1 MVSACTEVLI
11 TITGAGKA
19 QRLYTAQY
27 AVVNLRFGMKFG
39 GNMAYFIDRRLNGK
53 NKSTV
58 NRQRFLRRYK
68 AQIKQSISE
77 AINKRSV
84 TDVESGES
92 VSIPVD
98 DINEPMFHQ
107 GRGGMRQRVH
117 PGNDH
122 FVEKDRIERPQ
133 GGGGSGSGEGQAS
146 NDGEGQDEFVFQ
158 ISKDEYLDLLFE
170 DLALPNLKKNQQRQL
185 NEFKTHRSG
194 YTANGVPANISVVR
208 SLQNSLARRTAM
220 SAGKRRQLRELEA
233 ALDTVEHTEPVQ
245 LLEEERLRKE
255 IAELREKIARVPFID
270 TFDLRY
276 KNFEKRPEPSSQ
288 AVMFCLMDVS
298 GSMDQATKDMAKRFY
313 ILLYLFLS
321 RTYKNVEVV
330 YIRHH
335 TQAKE
340 VDEHEFFYSQETGGT
355 IVSSALKLMD
365 EVVKERYDPAQ
376 WNIYA
381 AQASDGDNWA
391 DDSPLC
397 HEILAKRLL
406 PVVRYY
412 CYIEIT
418 RRAHQTLWRE
428 YEHLQSMFE
437 NFSMQHIRDQ
447 DDIYPVFRELFHKQ
461 AAEMSS

>member
-1 MVSACTEVLI
+1 MT
-11 TITGAGKA
+11 
-19 QRLYTAQY
+19 
-27 AVVNLRFGMKFG
+27 
-39 GNMAYFIDRRLNGK
+39 YFIDRRLNGK
-53 NKSTV
+53 NKSAV

-68 AQIKQSISE
+68 SQIKQSIAE

-84 TDVESGES
+84 TDVDSGES
-92 VSIPVD
+92 VSIPNA

-107 GRGGMRQRVH
+107 GRGGLRHRVH

-122 FVEKDRIERPQ
+122 FVQNDRIERPQ
-133 GGGGSGSGEGQAS
+133 GGGGGGSGQGDAS
-146 NDGEGQDEFVFQ
+146 QDGEGEDEFSFQ

-170 DLALPNLKKNQQRQL
+170 DLALPNLRKNQHKQL

-194 YTANGVPANISVVR
+194 YTSNGVPANISVVR

-220 SAGKRRQLRELEA
+220 TAGKKRELRELEST
-233 ALDTVEHTEPVQ
+233 LTEVEHSEPAQ

-255 IAELREKIARVPFID
+255 IAELRAKIAKTPFID

-276 KNFEKRPEPSSQ
+276 RNYERRPEPSSQ

-321 RTYKNVEVV
+321 RTYKNVDVV

-340 VDEHEFFYSQETGGT
+340 VDEQEFFYSQETGGT

-365 EVVKERYDPAQ
+365 DVIQERYDPAQ

-397 HEILAKRLL
+397 HQLLAQKIL
-406 PVVRYY
+406 PMVRYY
-412 CYIEIT
+412 SYIEIT

-428 YEHLQSMFE
+428 YEVLQEKFD
-437 NFSMQHIRDQ
+437 NFAMQHIREQ
-447 DDIYPVFRELFHKQ
+447 EDIYPVFRELFHKQ
-461 AAEMSS
+461 VQDH

>member
-1 MVSACTEVLI
+1 MT
-11 TITGAGKA
+11 
-19 QRLYTAQY
+19 
-27 AVVNLRFGMKFG
+27 
-39 GNMAYFIDRRLNGK
+39 YFIDRRLNGK
-53 NKSTV
+53 NKSAV

-68 AQIKQSISE
+68 SQIKQSIAE

-84 TDVESGES
+84 TDVDSGES
-92 VSIPVD
+92 VSIPNS

-107 GRGGMRQRVH
+107 GRGGLRHRVH

-122 FVEKDRIERPQ
+122 FVQNDRIERPQ
-133 GGGGSGSGEGQAS
+133 GGGGGGSGQGEAS
-146 NDGEGQDEFVFQ
+146 QDGEGEDEFSFQ

-170 DLALPNLKKNQQRQL
+170 DLALPNLRKNQHKQL

-194 YTANGVPANISVVR
+194 YTSNGVPANISVVR

-220 SAGKRRQLRELEA
+220 TAGKKRELRQLESTLTE
-233 ALDTVEHTEPVQ
+233 VEHSEPAQ

-255 IAELREKIARVPFID
+255 IAELRAKIAKTPFID

-276 KNFEKRPEPSSQ
+276 RNYERRPEPSSQ

-321 RTYKNVEVV
+321 RTYKNVDVV

-340 VDEHEFFYSQETGGT
+340 VDEQEFFYSQETGGT

-365 EVVKERYDPAQ
+365 EVIQERYDPAQ

-397 HEILAKRLL
+397 HQLLAQKIL
-406 PVVRYY
+406 PMVRYY
-412 CYIEIT
+412 SYIEIT

-428 YEHLQSMFE
+428 YEVLQEKFD
-437 NFSMQHIRDQ
+437 NFAMQHIREQ
-447 DDIYPVFRELFHKQ
+447 EDIYPVFRELFHKQ
-461 AAEMSS
+461 VQER

>member
-1 MVSACTEVLI
+1 MS
-11 TITGAGKA
+11 
-19 QRLYTAQY
+19 
-27 AVVNLRFGMKFG
+27 
-39 GNMAYFIDRRLNGK
+39 YFIDRRLNGK

-68 AQIKQSISE
+68 AQIKKSLAE

-84 TDVESGES
+84 TDTLNGES
-92 VSIPVD
+92 VSVPME
-98 DINEPMFHQ
+98 DIREPMFHQ
-107 GRGGMRQRVH
+107 GQGGDRTRVH
-117 PGNDH
+117 PGNDQFITH
-122 FVEKDRIERPQ
+122 DRIERNQ
-133 GGGGSGSGEGQAS
+133 GGGGGGNGQGEAS
-146 NDGEGQDEFVFQ
+146 QQGDGEDNFSFSV
-158 ISKDEYLDLLFE
+158 SKDEYLDLLFD
-170 DLALPNLKKNQQRQL
+170 DLELPNLQKNALARL
-185 NEFKTHRSG
+185 TEYKVHRAG
-194 YTANGVPANISVVR
+194 FTANGVPSNISVVK

-220 SAGKRRQLRELEA
+220 TAGKRRQLREAEQ
-233 ALDTVEHTEPVQ
+233 ALATLRTQEPVQ
-245 LLEEERLRKE
+245 LLEEQQLQQQIDALK
-255 IAELREKIARVPFID
+255 AAIARVPFID

-298 GSMDQATKDMAKRFY
+298 GSMDQPTKDMAKRFY

-321 RTYKNVEVV
+321 RSYKNVEVV

-340 VDEHEFFYSQETGGT
+340 VDEQEFFYSQETGGT
-355 IVSSALKLMD
+355 IVSSALRLMD
-365 EVVKERYDPAQ
+365 EVIRERYDPQQ

-397 HEILAKRLL
+397 HRLLAEQLL

-412 CYIEIT
+412 SYIEIT

-428 YEHLQSMFE
+428 YEQLQRQFD
-437 NFSMQHIRDQ
+437 NFAIQQIRDPQ
-447 DDIYPVFRELFHKQ
+447 DIYPVFRELFQ
-461 AAEMSS
+461 RQTSTS

>member
-1 MVSACTEVLI
+1 V
-11 TITGAGKA
+11 
-19 QRLYTAQY
+19 
-27 AVVNLRFGMKFG
+27 
-39 GNMAYFIDRRLNGK
+39 
-53 NKSTV
+53 
-58 NRQRFLRRYK
+58 
-68 AQIKQSISE
+68 
-77 AINKRSV
+77 
-84 TDVESGES
+84 
-92 VSIPVD
+92 
-98 DINEPMFHQ
+98 
-107 GRGGMRQRVH
+107 
-117 PGNDH
+117 
-122 FVEKDRIERPQ
+122 
-133 GGGGSGSGEGQAS
+133 
-146 NDGEGQDEFVFQ
+146 
-158 ISKDEYLDLLFE
+158 
-170 DLALPNLKKNQQRQL
+170 PNLKKNQHRQL
-185 NEFKTHRSG
+185 NEYKTHRAG

-220 SAGKRRQLRELEA
+220 TAGKRRELRELETS
-233 ALDTVEHTEPVQ
+233 LKVVENTEPAQ

-255 IAELREKIARVPFID
+255 IAELRAKIDRVPFID

-276 KNFEKRPEPSSQ
+276 KNYEKRPEPSSQ

-397 HEILAKRLL
+397 HEILAKKIL

-412 CYIEIT
+412 SYIEIT

-428 YEHLQSMFE
+428 YEHLQSMFD
-437 NFSMQHIRDQ
+437 NFAMQHIRDQ

-461 AAEMSS
+461 STTSNA

>member
-1 MVSACTEVLI
+1 MT
-11 TITGAGKA
+11 
-19 QRLYTAQY
+19 
-27 AVVNLRFGMKFG
+27 
-39 GNMAYFIDRRLNGK
+39 YFIDRRLNGK
-53 NKSTV
+53 NKSAV

-68 AQIKQSISE
+68 SQIKQSIAE

-84 TDVESGES
+84 TDVDSGES
-92 VSIPVD
+92 VSIPNA

-107 GRGGMRQRVH
+107 GRGGLRHRVH

-122 FVEKDRIERPQ
+122 FVQNDRIERPQ
-133 GGGGSGSGEGQAS
+133 GGGGGGSGQGEAS
-146 NDGEGQDEFVFQ
+146 QDGEGEDEFSFQ

-170 DLALPNLKKNQQRQL
+170 DLALPNLRKNQHKQL

-194 YTANGVPANISVVR
+194 YTSNGVPANISVVR

-220 SAGKRRQLRELEA
+220 TAGKKRELRELEST
-233 ALDTVEHTEPVQ
+233 LTEVEHSEPAQ

-255 IAELREKIARVPFID
+255 IAELRAKIAKTPFID

-276 KNFEKRPEPSSQ
+276 RNYERRPEPSSQ

-321 RTYKNVEVV
+321 RTYKNVDVV

-340 VDEHEFFYSQETGGT
+340 VDEQEFFYSQETGGT

-365 EVVKERYDPAQ
+365 DVIRERYDPAQ

-397 HEILAKRLL
+397 HQLLAQKILPL
-406 PVVRYY
+406 VRYY
-412 CYIEIT
+412 SYIEIT

-428 YEHLQSMFE
+428 YEVLQEKFD
-437 NFSMQHIRDQ
+437 NFAMQHIREQ
-447 DDIYPVFRELFHKQ
+447 EDIYPVFRELFHKQ
-461 AAEMSS
+461 VQDH